1 MKTAEYIEKNIST
14 GFPLS
19 RIADPAHTIFLD
31 IETTGLSPKDASIYM
46 IGIGVLHQNDLH
58 IKQLF
63 ADEPSEEKSVIESY
77 VSFAAGYDTII
88 TFNGNKFD
96 IPFLEKRA
104 ALYGIDP
111 DFSNKN
117 GIDIYKRLRPFRT
130 LLSLTDMKQK
140 SLEVFLGI
148 NREDAMSGKELIGI
162 YDRYT
167 RGRDPEKLKLLLLHN
182 HDDVLGL
189 TRLLPLLAYPLVVTG
204 PIKAERAVKNNYN
217 DYEGNTRTELIIEF
231 TYETPVP
238 VPVSGG
244 FADCY
249 LMLGGNKGKLRVAIF
264 EGTMK
269 FFYPDHKNYYY
280 LPDED
285 RAIHKSAARYVDQG
299 HREQAR
305 PETCYVKVKGQ
316 FLPEWEPVVSPS
328 FRNDYKEKTMYFEL
342 SDEIK
347 NDPEVFR
354 RYAGHLMN
362 TLLKEL

>member
-31 IETTGLSPKDASIYM
+31 IETTGLSPRDACIYM
-46 IGIGVLHQNDLH
+46 IGIGVIHQNDLH
-58 IKQLF
+58 IKQMF
-63 ADEPSEEKSVIESY
+63 ADDPSEERSVIESY

-88 TFNGNKFD
+88 TFNGNRFD
-96 IPFLEKRA
+96 IPFLEGRA
-104 ALYGIDP
+104 SIYGIDT
-111 DFSNKN
+111 DFSNKT

-140 SLEVFLGI
+140 TLEVFLGKS
-148 NREDAMSGKELIGI
+148 RADEMSGKELIDI
-162 YDRYT
+162 YGRYT
-167 RGRDPEKLKLLLLHN
+167 KDQDPEQLKLLLLHN

-189 TRLLPLLAYPLVVTG
+189 TQLLPLLAYPLAVNG

-217 DYEGNTRTELIIEF
+217 DYEGNIRTELIIEF
-231 TYETPVP
+231 TFETPVP

-285 RAIHKSAARYVDQG
+285 RAIHKSAARYVDKG

-305 PETCYVKVKGQ
+305 PETCYVKVRGQ

-328 FRNDYKEKTMYFEL
+328 FRNEYREKTMYFEL

-347 NDPEVFR
+347 NDPEVFG

-362 TLLKEL
+362 TILKEL